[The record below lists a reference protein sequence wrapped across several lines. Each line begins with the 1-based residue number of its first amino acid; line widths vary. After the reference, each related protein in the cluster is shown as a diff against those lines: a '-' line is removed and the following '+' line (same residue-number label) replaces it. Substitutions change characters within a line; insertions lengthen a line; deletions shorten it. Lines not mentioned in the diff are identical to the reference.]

1 LQNLACKTDGK
12 ILKVSESAAK
22 KHQPVMLD
30 EVLDG
35 LNCHDRQEEGVPGKI
50 YVDCTLG
57 LGGHTEAILKTSA
70 PKDRIIGLDRDGLAL
85 QMATERLTS
94 FKNRLT
100 LHQGAFADLKKIMT
114 ALDIETVDGI
124 LFDFGISSYQLDT
137 AERGFSFQEAGPLD
151 MRMDSGSG
159 ETAAD
164 LINRLSERD
173 LKRLIKTLGEERW
186 ASRIASRIVNTR
198 TETGPITRTE
208 ELENIIWRATPAKAR
223 HGRIHPATRTFQALR
238 MAVNHEPEQ
247 IEAGLEAAISLLA
260 CGGRLVVISFHS
272 LEDRA
277 VKHCFR
283 DWEKATKYKS
293 EHQYINLHKK
303 PIIASTEEIAR
314 NRRARSAKLR
324 VLERAA

>member
-1 LQNLACKTDGK
+1 M
-12 ILKVSESAAK
+12 V
-22 KHQPVMLD
+22 D
-30 EVLDG
+30 EVLEG
-35 LNCHDRQEEGVPGKI
+35 LNCQSSQEMPGKT

-57 LGGHTEAILKTSA
+57 PGGHTEAILNASA
-70 PKDRIIGLDRDGLAL
+70 PHGKVIGIDRDGAAL
-85 QMATERLTS
+85 KLATERLKG

-100 LHQGAFADLKKIMT
+100 LQKGAFKELGKIMAT
-114 ALDIETVDGI
+114 LQIETADGI

-137 AERGFSFQEAGPLD
+137 AERGFSFQKAGPLD
-151 MRMDSGSG
+151 MRMDSESG

-164 LINRLSERD
+164 LVNRLPEKE
-173 LKRLIKTLGEERW
+173 LTLLIKTLGEERW
-186 ASRIASRIVNTR
+186 ASRIASRIVR
-198 TETGPITRTE
+198 FREEEKQITRTE
-208 ELENIIWRATPAKAR
+208 ELENIIWRATPRKAR

-238 MAVNHEPEQ
+238 MAVNHEIEQ
-247 IEAGLEAAISLLA
+247 IEAGLKAAISRLA

-283 DWEKATKYKS
+283 GWEKETKYRSKPK
-293 EHQYINLHKK
+293 YINLYKK
-303 PIIASTEEIAR
+303 PITAGPDEISR

>member
-1 LQNLACKTDGK
+1 MQNWACETNGK
-12 ILKVSESAAK
+12 ILNMPESIEN
-22 KHQPVMLD
+22 KHQPVMVD

-35 LNCHDRQEEGVPGKI
+35 LNCRAIGNEGAAGKT

-57 LGGHTEAILKTSA
+57 LGGHSEAILQTSVA
-70 PKDRIIGLDRDGLAL
+70 KDQVIGIDRDGIAL
-85 QMATERLTS
+85 QMASERLKK
-94 FKNRLT
+94 FEDRLT
-100 LHQGAFADLKKIMT
+100 LKKGTFATLKKIMT
-114 ALDIETVDGI
+114 TLKHETVDGI

-137 AERGFSFQEAGPLD
+137 AERGFSFQKTGPLD
-151 MRMDSGSG
+151 MRMDSESG
-159 ETAAD
+159 ETVAD
-164 LINRLSERD
+164 LLNRLTERD
-173 LKRLIKTLGEERW
+173 LALLIRTLGEERW

-198 TETGPITRTE
+198 EETGPITRTE

-238 MAVNHEPEQ
+238 MAVNHEIEE

-260 CGGRLVVISFHS
+260 CGGRLVAISFHS
-272 LEDRA
+272 LEDRT

-283 DWEKATKYKS
+283 AWEKATKYKS
-293 EHQYINLHKK
+293 EHKFINLHKK
-303 PIIASTEEIAR
+303 PIIASTDEIAR